1 MGCDIHTF
9 IEMKKEITQITEND
23 PSVKTKWVDANLYV
37 KNMYYDPTDPERE
50 SIETEYARTRH
61 LTTRNYKLFAV
72 LANVRNYNDLP
83 SIAPDRGMP
92 SDASKAL
99 IDAYNEDIAD
109 AHSLSYITLRELRDW
124 YKKQEAN
131 ELKNQLLEKPQ
142 LHKLFDPWF
151 DFIKNHVAQSFYVYT
166 GNEDFWDNFR
176 ITFWFDN

>member
-9 IEMKKEITQITEND
+9 IEMKREITQITEND
-23 PSVKTKWVDANLYV
+23 PSVKTEWVDANLYV
-37 KNMYYDPTDPERE
+37 KNMYYDPTDPE
-50 SIETEYARTRH
+50 SIETEYVRSSH
-61 LTTRNYKLFAV
+61 LTTRNYQLFAV

-83 SIAPDRGMP
+83 YIAADRGMP
-92 SDASKAL
+92 PDASQAL
-99 IDAYNEDIAD
+99 IDAYNKDIAD

-131 ELKNQLLEKPQ
+131 ELKNQLLDKPQ
-142 LHKLFDPWF
+142 LHKMFDPWF
-151 DFIKNHVAQSFYVYT
+151 DFIKNHVAFNFYVYT